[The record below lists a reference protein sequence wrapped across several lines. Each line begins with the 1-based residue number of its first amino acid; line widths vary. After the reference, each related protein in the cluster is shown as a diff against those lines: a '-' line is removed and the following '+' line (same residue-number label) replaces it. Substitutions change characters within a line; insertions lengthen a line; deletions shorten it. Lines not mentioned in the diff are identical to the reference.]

1 MEKRIWGV
9 MGKMGAGKD
18 VVTDYLQELGW
29 QEIGMGD
36 IVREIA
42 CERGIE
48 PARENLDKIQ
58 NEYTDKYGRGFLSK
72 TVIERIE
79 KSDYIN
85 IAVNGIR
92 RPEDAEELE
101 KAYDDIFLLGVDA
114 DPKVRFDRMKSRGRI
129 GDPKTYEE
137 FLEMDANQE
146 KIFRIDETF
155 SKADYILHNNGTME
169 ELKKKVDELLV
180 I

>member
-1 MEKRIWGV
+1 MKKLWGV

-36 IVREIA
+36 IIREVA
-42 CERGIE
+42 EERGIT
-48 PARENLDKIQ
+48 PARDNLDAIQ
-58 NEYTDKYGRGFLSK
+58 NEYTEKYGRGFLSK
-72 TVIERIE
+72 MVIERIE
-79 KSDYIN
+79 KSDYKN
-85 IAVNGIR
+85 IAVNGLR
-92 RPEDAEELE
+92 RPEDVDELE
-101 KAYDDIFLLGVDA
+101 KAYDNIFFVGVDA
-114 DPKVRFDRMKSRGRI
+114 DPKIRFERMRSRGRV
-129 GDPKTYEE
+129 GDPKTYED
-137 FLEMDANQE
+137 FLEMDMNQE

-155 SKADYILHNNGTME
+155 GKADYILHNNGSID